1 MFKPDK
7 NILIHMLGLLTVMLF
22 NGCTSNV
29 ISIDARDSVSFT
41 TLETSFPVSRNDIVT
56 VKLRGSRTSGDYSQG
71 VPDRM
76 MILID
81 DTQIRGPT
89 TVSGTADL
97 TYASVSIGPDAAL
110 GKDKRIKGLV
120 HIGVAQTNMD
130 MTLVHQD
137 TTYFTNDRTTEL
149 YMQWGLSYLI
159 APSLYGGG
167 TMAFS
172 LGPDLTGIRE
182 IDLRL
187 DYALFEHLELMAGF
201 RWLKY
206 DYLVEDDES
215 VIRINFKGPFIGLN
229 VPF

>member
-1 MFKPDK
+1 MVKSGESIF
-7 NILIHMLGLLTVMLF
+7 IVMLFLLTAILF

-29 ISIDARDSVSFT
+29 VSIDAEDSVSFT
-41 TLETSFPVSRNDIVT
+41 TLETSFPVSRNGGVR
-56 VKLRGSRTSGDYSQG
+56 VKLRGSRTSGDYTQA

-89 TVSGTADL
+89 TVSGSADL
-97 TYASVSIGPDAAL
+97 TYASISIGVDDNF
-110 GKDKRIKGLV
+110 GKDNRAKGLGYV
-120 HIGVAQTNMD
+120 GVAQTNMD
-130 MTLVHQD
+130 LTLLHED

-182 IDLRL
+182 IDLKL
-187 DYALFEHLELMAGF
+187 DYALLEHLEFMAGY

-206 DYLVEDDES
+206 DYLVEEDES

-229 VPF
+229 IPF